1 MFLRTTS
8 NLIVSRNLGPIIH
21 ITPDKLDFNNPEF
34 YEVIYSTSQDIDKPL
49 WAKYQ
54 SAYLAPC
61 SPRLT
66 LLPITYAALL

>member
-49 WAKYQ
+49 
-54 SAYLAPC
+54 
-61 SPRLT
+61 
-66 LLPITYAALL
+66 

>member
-21 ITPDKLDFNNPEF
+21 ITPDELDFNNPEF

-49 WAKYQ
+49 
-54 SAYLAPC
+54 
-61 SPRLT
+61 
-66 LLPITYAALL
+66 